1 MFRPNPEQ
9 TLFGQ
14 IPVRLIT
21 SILLVF
27 VVVIS
32 IALILGIE
40 REKYFLAVLFLLTV
54 LGVTVIAT
62 YQSYHTIRRT
72 LESVK
77 SLTRNILESI
87 PTGVIT
93 VDSRGR
99 ITSINPAADKILL
112 FGNSVLGKQIRG
124 ILPESTGL
132 GQLLDEAF
140 AEGKSFRDQTV
151 TYPKGD
157 QTLVLWVTVS
167 DLNNEGKR
175 EGLVL
180 LVKDISE
187 ISRLEQ
193 QVRRSEKLSAINT
206 LSAAVAHEIRNP
218 LSAMDLNLGLLEE
231 EILSGHGAAPS
242 IREYMNVLNIEIKR
256 LKGILDNFARFSIP
270 NQLVLEEVKL
280 EPVLQHLMTLIRGE
294 AHEKGIDIETE
305 IPSGL
310 PLILADENQITQVFL
325 NIMINALQAMASG
338 GKLSI
343 QAEERTFNNERW
355 VNVRFS
361 DTGAGMDKAKINK
374 IFEPFF
380 STRQG
385 GTGLGLAIAHR
396 IIEDHGGFIHVDSV
410 KGSGTNFTVQL
421 PVRNREEAKKAKCRI
436 RSLF

>member
-9 TLFGQ
+9 TLFGP
-14 IPVRLIT
+14 IPVRLIL

-27 VVVIS
+27 VVVVS
-32 IALILGIE
+32 VALILGIE
-40 REKYFLAVLFLLTV
+40 REKYLLAVFFLLTV
-54 LGVTVIAT
+54 LGITVITT
-62 YQSYHTIRRT
+62 YQSYHTVRRT

-112 FGNSVLGKQIRG
+112 FGSNVLGKQIRD
-124 ILPESTGL
+124 ILPVSTGL
-132 GQLLDEAF
+132 GHLLDEAF
-140 AEGKSFRDQTV
+140 KEGRSFRDQTM
-151 TYPKGD
+151 TYPKND
-157 QTLVLWVTVS
+157 QTFVLWLTVS
-167 DLNNEGKR
+167 DLINEGKR

-187 ISRLEQ
+187 INRLEQ
-193 QVRRSEKLSAINT
+193 QLRRSEKLSAIHT

-231 EILSGHGAAPS
+231 EILAGPGATPS
-242 IREYMNVLNIEIKR
+242 TREFIDVLNVEIKR

-280 EPVLQHLMTLIRGE
+280 EAILQHLVTLIRGE
-294 AHEKGIDIETE
+294 AHEKGIDIETN
-305 IPSGL
+305 ISSSL
-310 PLILADENQITQVFL
+310 PLILTDENQITQVFL
-325 NIMINALQAMASG
+325 NIMINALQAMAAG

-343 QAEERTFNNERW
+343 QAEEWTFNNERW

-361 DTGAGMDKAKINK
+361 DTGAGIDKEKINK

-380 STRQG
+380 SMRQG

-410 KGSGTNFTVQL
+410 EGSGSVFTVQL
-421 PVRNREEAKKAKCRI
+421 PVRKKGSETTPFRGA
-436 RSLF
+436 

>member
-1 MFRPNPEQ
+1 MLRPNPEQ
-9 TLFGQ
+9 TLFER
-14 IPVRLIT
+14 IPGRLIVF
-21 SILLVF
+21 ILLVF
-27 VVVIS
+27 VVVVS
-32 IALILGIE
+32 IVLILGIE
-40 REKYFLAVLFLLTV
+40 REQYLLAVFFLLTV
-54 LGVTVIAT
+54 FGVTVITT
-62 YQSYHTIRRT
+62 YQNYHTVRRT

-77 SLTRNILESI
+77 SLTRNILDSI

-93 VDSRGR
+93 VDSQGR

-112 FGNSVLGKQIRG
+112 FCNDALGKQIRDL
-124 ILPESTGL
+124 LPESTGL

-140 AEGKSFRDQTV
+140 AEGKSFRDQTM

-157 QTLVLWVTVS
+157 QTLVLWVTLS
-167 DLNNEGKR
+167 DLKNKGER

-187 ISRLEQ
+187 INRLEQ

-231 EILSGHGAAPS
+231 EILSSLGATPT

-280 EPVLQHLMTLIRGE
+280 EPVLQHLVTLIRGE

-305 IPSGL
+305 IPPGL
-310 PLILADENQITQVFL
+310 PLILSDENQITQVFL

-343 QAEERTFNNERW
+343 QAQERTFNNERW

-361 DTGAGMDKAKINK
+361 DTGVGIDKAKLNK

-410 KGSGTNFTVQL
+410 EGSGSVFTVQL
-421 PVRNREEAKKAKCRI
+421 PVRNREEWKK
-436 RSLF
+436 S

>member
-9 TLFGQ
+9 TLFGH
-14 IPVRLIT
+14 IPVRLIG

-27 VVVIS
+27 VVVVS

-40 REKYFLAVLFLLTV
+40 REKYLLGVFFLLTV
-54 LGVTVIAT
+54 LGVTVITT
-62 YQSYHTIRRT
+62 YQSYHTVRGT

-99 ITSINPAADKILL
+99 ITSINPAAEKILL
-112 FGNSVLGKQIRG
+112 FGNTVLGKQIRD
-124 ILPESTGL
+124 ILPESTDL

-140 AEGKSFRDQTV
+140 SEGKSFRDQTI
-151 TYPKGD
+151 TYPKGN
-157 QTLVLWVTVS
+157 QTLVLWVTLS
-167 DLNNEGKR
+167 DLKNEGKR

-187 ISRLEQ
+187 INRLEQ

-231 EILSGHGAAPS
+231 EILSGHGAAAS
-242 IREYMNVLNIEIKR
+242 IQEYMNVLNIEIKR
-256 LKGILDNFARFSIP
+256 LTGILDSFARFSIP
-270 NQLVLEEVKL
+270 NQLVLEKVKL
-280 EPVLQHLMTLIRGE
+280 EPVLQHLVTLIRVE
-294 AHEKGIDIETE
+294 AHEKGIDVETE
-305 IPSGL
+305 ISSSL
-310 PLILADENQITQVFL
+310 PLILTDENQITQVFL
-325 NIMINALQAMASG
+325 NIMINALQAMTRG

-355 VNVRFS
+355 VNVCFS
-361 DTGAGMDKAKINK
+361 DTGVGIDKVKINK

-396 IIEDHGGFIHVDSV
+396 IIEDHGGFIHVDSIE
-410 KGSGTNFTVQL
+410 GSGTVFTVQL
-421 PVRNREEAKKAKCRI
+421 PVRNKISENPG
-436 RSLF
+436 S